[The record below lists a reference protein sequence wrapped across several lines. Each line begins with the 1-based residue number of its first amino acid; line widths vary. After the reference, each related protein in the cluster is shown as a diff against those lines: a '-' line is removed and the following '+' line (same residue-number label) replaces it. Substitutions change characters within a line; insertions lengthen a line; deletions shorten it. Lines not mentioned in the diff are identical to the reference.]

1 LQSTAL
7 LKQAYD
13 ITGRKSDLGWMGL
26 AEFLPIA
33 MLVLISGSVADHFSR
48 KAIALLTVSAEVVT
62 SGLLMLYAL
71 NNPTSVT
78 PLFDCRP
85 PEGFRRQFYDV
96 TPDGRFLMVTP
107 TDAWPRSLTLTVS
120 WPQRRQ
126 RDR

>member
-1 LQSTAL
+1 VRVFPAGQTQRVSTAGG
-7 LKQAYD
+7 D
-13 ITGRKSDLGWMGL
+13 IPRWSHDGTQLFFYSNGKMM
-26 AEFLPIA
+26 AA
-33 MLVLISGSVADHFSR
+33 KV
-48 KAIALLTVSAEVVT
+48 KATAGALEV
-62 SGLLMLYAL
+62 
-71 NNPTSVT
+71 TSVT